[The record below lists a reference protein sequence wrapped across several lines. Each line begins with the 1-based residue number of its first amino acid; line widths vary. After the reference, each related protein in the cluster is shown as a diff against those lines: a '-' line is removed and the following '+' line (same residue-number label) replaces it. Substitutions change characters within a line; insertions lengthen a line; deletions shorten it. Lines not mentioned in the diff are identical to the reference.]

1 MLFNSV
7 EFLFFFPAV
16 IVAYYLTPYTWRW
29 LLLIAASYIFYGS
42 WKVEF
47 LSLIALSTVVDFYV
61 GKKISTSNNEQK
73 RWKLLLVSLA
83 CNLGLLGIFKY
94 GAFFCEMAL
103 IPIPISE
110 WRKGQIISFLTFDL
124 PVGISFYTFQTMGYT
139 IDVFKGK
146 IKPEK
151 HLGKFALYVS
161 YFPQLVAGPIE
172 RFAHLQPQLLSKQ
185 AFNYQNLTHGFRLM
199 LYGFFIKMVIAD
211 NIVLLVDPVFNAPL
225 EYNAVTRWSAIFGF
239 GWQIYADFYGYSL
252 LAIGA
257 ARCMGIEL
265 MDNFRLPYFATSIQ
279 DFWRRWHISLS
290 TWFKDYVFI
299 PLGGSKVN
307 RLMWFRN
314 IMIVF
319 ILSGFWHGAHYT
331 FLIWGAIHGGV
342 YVLEQQFSA
351 MKVPRV
357 FAWIS
362 TYFVVSVAWVFFRAS
377 DITNASEMLNYT
389 QVTNPKTLEL
399 PLYIFVSFG
408 LFLVLEYFFKK
419 GIQKRMSELN
429 FYIRWTIYCALIVF
443 ILFYSGTT
451 QQPFIYF
458 QF

>member
-1 MLFNSV
+1 M
-7 EFLFFFPAV
+7 
-16 IVAYYLTPYTWRW
+16 
-29 LLLIAASYIFYGS
+29 
-42 WKVEF
+42 
-47 LSLIALSTVVDFYV
+47 
-61 GKKISTSNNEQK
+61 
-73 RWKLLLVSLA
+73 
-83 CNLGLLGIFKY
+83 
-94 GAFFCEMAL
+94 
-103 IPIPISE
+103 
-110 WRKGQIISFLTFDL
+110 
-124 PVGISFYTFQTMGYT
+124 
-139 IDVFKGK
+139 
-146 IKPEK
+146 
-151 HLGKFALYVS
+151 
-161 YFPQLVAGPIE
+161 
-172 RFAHLQPQLLSKQ
+172 
-185 AFNYQNLTHGFRLM
+185 
-199 LYGFFIKMVIAD
+199 
-211 NIVLLVDPVFNAPL
+211 FNAPL
-225 EYNAVTRWSAIFGF
+225 EYNAVARWSAIFGF

-319 ILSGFWHGAHYT
+319 ILSGFWHGANYT

>member
-1 MLFNSV
+1 M
-7 EFLFFFPAV
+7 
-16 IVAYYLTPYTWRW
+16 
-29 LLLIAASYIFYGS
+29 
-42 WKVEF
+42 
-47 LSLIALSTVVDFYV
+47 
-61 GKKISTSNNEQK
+61 
-73 RWKLLLVSLA
+73 VS
-83 CNLGLLGIFKY
+83 
-94 GAFFCEMAL
+94 
-103 IPIPISE
+103 
-110 WRKGQIISFLTFDL
+110 
-124 PVGISFYTFQTMGYT
+124 
-139 IDVFKGK
+139 VFKGK

-225 EYNAVTRWSAIFGF
+225 EYNAVARWSAIFGF

-319 ILSGFWHGAHYT
+319 ILSGFWHGANYT